1 MKRFLLPALL
11 PILVFAALFTASCS
25 DAKAQKSA
33 APASVAHEHVWS
45 EYVVI
50 KEPTC
55 TENGEKVKTC
65 ACGATVSVVTDHT
78 GHALEKG
85 LPCSERKCLNEGCDY
100 VEPAAEHTFSVKETV
115 PPTCT
120 EKGYSVYACAC
131 GEEYVGDEK
140 EAAGH
145 SFGEWETVTEA
156 ACLTDGER
164 LRVCT
169 ACGYEENE
177 IVPAFGHVYESRVT
191 YATCEKGGYTEHV
204 CSICSDSYI
213 DSYTIPLWHIFDNDF
228 ACTDRHCL
236 REGCDHVQFATA
248 EHDYAATAIA
258 PTCTEG
264 GYTIRR
270 CACGE
275 EERVDITPPAEH
287 SFITKEYEA
296 TCTQCACS
304 ESVCSKCGKIVQT
317 ETAPA
322 LGHLYENDYTC
333 CDKVCTRAGCGYV
346 EKAVSSHIYEDF
358 ILPSTCSET
367 GIKSVICAVCG
378 LISSEEPLPLA
389 EHVFHGSTVEATCTE
404 KGYTEFICDE
414 CGYSYRD
421 FYTEALGHLY
431 PEGSACTER
440 QCLREGCNHVE
451 SASEAHDFVA
461 VTVPPGCEERGYT
474 EYVCSFCGESYRELY
489 TAALGHLYENDYACC
504 DKVCTRAGCGYVE
517 AASAQHIIK
526 ITSSVAATCTEGGH
540 TEAVCEICQTAFS
553 YDTEPAGHD
562 FSGGLCTRCD
572 EIDYDYY
579 CGDFEYALSY
589 YSYEITSFTAADAD
603 TRIIIVP
610 DDYYGIHVTSIAE
623 FAFANQQQT
632 ECLVVGANVTQLYP
646 YSLYGLTALRILV
659 VSQYCVLDH
668 CYIDPSIT
676 VIRY

>member
-120 EKGYSVYACAC
+120 EKGYSVYACGC

-145 SFGEWETVTEA
+145 SLGEWETVTEA

-169 ACGYEENE
+169 ACGYEENK

-191 YATCEKGGYTEHV
+191 YATCTEKGYTEHV

-213 DSYTIPLWHIFDNDF
+213 DSYTKPLWHIFDNDF

-236 REGCDHVQFATA
+236 REGCDRVQFATA
-248 EHDYAATAIA
+248 DHDYAATVIA

-275 EERVDITPPAEH
+275 EKRVGITPPAEH

-431 PEGSACTER
+431 PEGSACTDR

-461 VTVPPGCEERGYT
+461 VTVPSTCEESGYT

-489 TAALGHLYENDYACC
+489 TAPLGHLYENDYACC
-504 DKVCTRAGCGYVE
+504 DKLCTREGCGHVE

-526 ITSSVAATCTEGGH
+526 VTSSVAATCTEGGH

-553 YDTEPAGHD
+553 YDTEPAEHD
-562 FSGGLCTRCD
+562 FIGGLCTRCD
-572 EIDYDYY
+572 AIDYDYR
-579 CGDFEYALSY
+579 CGDFVYELY
-589 YSYEITSFTAADAD
+589 YYNYEVSSFAAADDD

-610 DDYYGIHVTSIAE
+610 DDYYGIPVTSIAE
-623 FAFANQQQT
+623 FAFANQWQT
-632 ECLVVGANVTQLYP
+632 ECLVVGAKVTQLYP

-659 VSQYCVLDH
+659 VSQYCVLDY

>member
-264 GYTIRR
+264 GYTILR

-431 PEGSACTER
+431 PEGSACTDR

-451 SASEAHDFVA
+451 SESEANDFVA
-461 VTVPPGCEERGYT
+461 VTVPSTCEESGYT
-474 EYVCSFCGESYRELY
+474 EYVCSFCGESYRDLY
-489 TAALGHLYENDYACC
+489 TAPLGHLYENDYACC
-504 DKVCTRAGCGYVE
+504 DKLCTRESCGHVE

-526 ITSSVAATCTEGGH
+526 VTSSVAATCTEGGH
-540 TEAVCEICQTAFS
+540 IEAVCEICQTAFS
-553 YDTEPAGHD
+553 YDTEPAEHD
-562 FSGGLCTRCD
+562 FIGGLCTRCD
-572 EIDYDYY
+572 AIDYDYR
-579 CGDFEYALSY
+579 CGDFV
-589 YSYEITSFTAADAD
+589 YELHYCNYEVSSFAAADDD

-623 FAFANQQQT
+623 FAFANQWQT
-632 ECLVVGANVTQLYP
+632 ECLVVGANVTQLYQ

-659 VSQYCVLDH
+659 VSQYCVLDY